1 MNYCLRQYDIP
12 LIEFSADDGAEM
24 NIVVLKI
31 YEENR
36 FLIPLEIK
44 EVSSESIESWLRHRT
59 IPKNRAYFS
68 NVLSS
73 TGLNYNRQINIIR
86 FSKGLS
92 LNDSY
97 WVTEEGFDGDYSDY
111 NLYENNFSR
120 VLGLI
125 AFIGYGSNSGKIIS
139 SSPEFTTNG
148 MLPKCWRRINGNVL
162 LYKGGTEGGYNT
174 GYEPFS
180 EYYAS
185 KIAETI
191 DVNAIPYNISK
202 WKGRLCSTCKLFTD
216 IDHSFVPVGRLVTS
230 GGMKAVREFY
240 TGLGEEYLNALN
252 DMIVFDALIYN
263 TDRHFGNFGFIVDNH
278 TNTIVSPAPLFD
290 HGNALFNYAGRDD
303 LAGFDA
309 LAKYAGTL
317 VPSTYDD
324 YLSEAALS
332 LTHDMRQRL
341 RRLLDYK
348 IPRHSRYNLPCDRL
362 QLIDK
367 MIRVRTQ
374 TLLDC

>member
-73 TGLNYNRQINIIR
+73 MGLNYNRQINIIR

-125 AFIGYGSNSGKIIS
+125 AFTGYGSNSGKIIS

-148 MLPKCWRRINGNVL
+148 MLPK
-162 LYKGGTEGGYNT
+162 
-174 GYEPFS
+174 
-180 EYYAS
+180 
-185 KIAETI
+185 
-191 DVNAIPYNISK
+191 
-202 WKGRLCSTCKLFTD
+202 
-216 IDHSFVPVGRLVTS
+216 
-230 GGMKAVREFY
+230 
-240 TGLGEEYLNALN
+240 
-252 DMIVFDALIYN
+252 
-263 TDRHFGNFGFIVDNH
+263 
-278 TNTIVSPAPLFD
+278 
-290 HGNALFNYAGRDD
+290 
-303 LAGFDA
+303 
-309 LAKYAGTL
+309 
-317 VPSTYDD
+317 
-324 YLSEAALS
+324 
-332 LTHDMRQRL
+332 
-341 RRLLDYK
+341 
-348 IPRHSRYNLPCDRL
+348 
-362 QLIDK
+362 
-367 MIRVRTQ
+367 
-374 TLLDC
+374 